1 MSDPNTISCP
11 KCGAPLEIGDAEPLS
26 RVLCSACGQRVR
38 IARSFNH
45 FELRETL
52 GTGGMGTVY
61 KARDTQ
67 LDRDVALKLLRKDL
81 GPEYAN
87 QLQQEARITAS
98 INHPHVVQVFSVG
111 RDHDQYYLV
120 MELVDCGTLDDL
132 IAERT
137 KLPEAEVLRAGI
149 EVARGLRAAYRKG
162 LIHRDVKP
170 ANILF
175 NADGLAK
182 ISDFGLAGIA
192 ETQVQT
198 SGAIWGTPYYVAPE
212 RLSNQPEDFRSDI
225 YSLGATLFH
234 AVAGRPPFDGETMSA
249 SELRALKSNPLK
261 LKDVAPEISRPTANA
276 IARMIAPDPRLR
288 FASHDALILAL
299 KKSERILRG
308 EPKPWRAKAALF
320 IATATLIALIL
331 FGWILL
337 SRHRA
342 PAKVTALASAT
353 PVFDVNREFD
363 DGRQQIIDGK
373 YAAARAT
380 FARLASETKN
390 KQPIYDWALLN
401 QAAAALLDQQES
413 QKRQALQE
421 VENAGSGGFA
431 DPQLGAFLLDTAR
444 RANARSTIVLS
455 DIPDHAARPF
465 ALFLLG
471 LIDVQLGRFN
481 DAKALLEA
489 FSLSQS
495 SGSLSW
501 IDEYKPIARKY
512 LEDSRTW
519 LAWRDKHG
527 SAKSMTELSNALSSL
542 QDLIAKLQKNTAIS
556 AEALLAQKTLAT
568 RLRDAEA
575 ASKSAQ
581 EKQHRNLLARETPKW
596 NAALESYRRLAAIY
610 DFTGAAAAIRKVKLT
625 EPSLRE
631 TQRNY
636 QNAADWLAQWKATLI
651 SDLNAHSY
659 NGAVVANDTQYNGI
673 AGATADKL
681 KMKVPYGSAEAGWLR
696 VPAAT
701 LVTVSNSFATDADRK
716 WRCGVFAWAIGQPD
730 AARQLF
736 DAACSAKPSYGEAR
750 KFFDQTKR

>member
-11 KCGAPLEIGDAEPLS
+11 NCDAPMDIGDAEPLS
-26 RVLCSACGQRVR
+26 RVPCPACGARVR

-98 INHPHVVQVFSVG
+98 VNHPHVVQVFSFG

-120 MELVDCGTLDDL
+120 MELVDRGTLDDL
-132 IAERT
+132 IAEQ
-137 KLPEAEVLRAGI
+137 KKIPEADVLRTGI
-149 EVARGLRAAYRKG
+149 DVARGLRAAYQKG

-175 NADGLAK
+175 NEEGMAK
-182 ISDFGLAGIA
+182 ISDFGLAGIVEPHA
-192 ETQVQT
+192 QT
-198 SGAIWGTPYYVAPE
+198 SGAIWGTPYYIAPE
-212 RLSNQPEDFRSDI
+212 RLNNQPEDFRSDI

-249 SELRALKSNPLK
+249 SDLRALKNNPLK
-261 LKDVAPEISRPTANA
+261 LKDVAPEVSRPTASV
-276 IARMIAPDPRLR
+276 IATMIAPDPRLR

-308 EPKPWRAKAALF
+308 EPEPWSAKAALL
-320 IATATLIALIL
+320 ITAVTLIALIF
-331 FGWILL
+331 FGWLFF
-337 SRHRA
+337 SRHRE
-342 PAKVTALASAT
+342 PAEVTASASAT
-353 PVFDVNREFD
+353 PAFDVNREFD

-373 YAAARAT
+373 YPAARAT

-413 QKRQALQE
+413 QMHQALQE
-421 VENAGSGGFA
+421 VENAGSGGFT

-444 RANARSTIVLS
+444 RANDRRAIELT
-455 DIPDHAARPF
+455 DIPDHAAKPF

-471 LIDVQLGRFN
+471 LRDVQLGRFT
-481 DAKALLEA
+481 DAEDLLKAFVA
-489 FSLSQS
+489 SQPPQ
-495 SGSLSW
+495 SLSW
-501 IDEYKPIARKY
+501 ITEYRPIARKY
-512 LEDSRTW
+512 LPDLKAM
-519 LAWRDKHG
+519 LAWRARHG
-527 SAKSMTELSNALSSL
+527 SAKNKTELSNALRSL
-542 QDLIAKLQKNTAIS
+542 QELMANLQKNTAIS
-556 AEALLAQKTLAT
+556 AEALVAQKTLIA
-568 RLRDAEA
+568 RLRGGEA
-575 ASKSAQ
+575 VSKSAQ
-581 EKQHRNLLARETPKW
+581 EKQHRDLLARETPEL
-596 NAALESYRRLAAIY
+596 NAALRAFRQLAAKY
-610 DFTGAAAAIRKVKLT
+610 DFAGAAAVIREANLS
-625 EPSLRE
+625 EPSLKQ
-631 TQRNY
+631 TQSNY
-636 QNAADWLAQWKATLI
+636 QEAADWLAKWKATLI
-651 SDLNAHSY
+651 NDLNARTY
-659 NGAVVANDTQYNGI
+659 TGAVIASDTQYSGI
-673 AGATADKL
+673 TGATANKL
-681 KMKVPYGSAEAGWLR
+681 KMKVPYGSAETDWLK

-701 LVTVSNSFATDADRK
+701 LVTVSSSFATDADRK
-716 WRCGVFAWAIGQPD
+716 WRCGVFAWATGQTN

-736 DAACSAKPSYGEAR
+736 DAACSAKPSYKEAR
-750 KFFDQTKR
+750 KFFDQTKP

>member
-11 KCGAPLEIGDAEPLS
+11 KCGAPVDIGDAEPLS
-26 RVLCSACGQRVR
+26 RVSCPACGERVR

-98 INHPHVVQVFSVG
+98 INHPHVVQVFSFG

-120 MELVDCGTLDDL
+120 MELVDCGTLDDQ
-132 IAERT
+132 IAERK
-137 KLPEAEVLRAGI
+137 KLPEEEVVRTGI

-175 NADGLAK
+175 NTDGMAK
-182 ISDFGLAGIA
+182 ISDFGLAGMA

-212 RLSNQPEDFRSDI
+212 RLNNQPEDFRSDI

-249 SELRALKSNPLK
+249 SDLRALKSNPLK
-261 LKDVAPEISRPTANA
+261 LRDVAPEVSRPTASA

-288 FASHDALILAL
+288 FASHEALILAL

-308 EPKPWRAKAALF
+308 EPEPRSAKAALL
-320 IATATLIALIL
+320 IAAVTLIALIF
-331 FGWILL
+331 FGWFFF
-337 SRHRA
+337 SRHGA
-342 PAKVTALASAT
+342 PAKVTVLASAT
-353 PVFDVNREFD
+353 PAFDINREFD

-373 YAAARAT
+373 YPAARAT
-380 FARLASETKN
+380 FARLASATKN

-421 VENAGSGGFA
+421 VENAGGGGFA
-431 DPQLGAFLLDTAR
+431 DPQLGAFLLDTAK
-444 RANARSTIVLS
+444 RANERSAIVLS
-455 DIPDHAARPF
+455 DIPDHAAKPF

-471 LIDVQLGRFN
+471 LTDVQLGRFN

-489 FSLSQS
+489 FTLSQP

-501 IDEYKPIARKY
+501 IDKYKPIARKY
-512 LEDSRTW
+512 LEDSRAW
-519 LAWRDKHG
+519 LAWREQNG
-527 SAKSMTELSNALSSL
+527 SAKSPAEIRSALEKLRSL
-542 QDLIAKLQKNTAIS
+542 KLQKPTAIS
-556 AEALLAQKTLAT
+556 AEALLAERTLAN
-568 RLRDAEA
+568 RLGEAERA
-575 ASKSAQ
+575 EKSAR
-581 EKQHRNLLARETPKW
+581 EKPHQDLVARETPRW

-610 DFTGAAAAIRKVKLT
+610 DFTGAAGAIRKVKLT
-625 EPSLRE
+625 EPSLK
-631 TQRNY
+631 QVQSNY

-651 SDLNAHSY
+651 NDLNAHSY

-673 AGATADKL
+673 AGATANKL
-681 KMKVPYGSAEAGWLR
+681 KMKVPYGSAETDWLK

-701 LVTVSNSFATDADRK
+701 LVTLSNSFATDADRK
-716 WRCGVFAWAIGQPD
+716 WRCGVFAWATGQTD
-730 AARQLF
+730 TARQLF
-736 DAACSAKPSYGEAR
+736 DAACSAKPSYSEHR
-750 KFFDQTKR
+750 KFFDQTRR

>member
-11 KCGAPLEIGDAEPLS
+11 RCGAPVDIGDAEPLS
-26 RVLCSACGQRVR
+26 RMPCPACGQRMR

-67 LDRDVALKLLRKDL
+67 LERDVALKLLRKDL

-98 INHPHVVQVFSVG
+98 INHPHVVQVFSFG

-132 IAERT
+132 IAERK
-137 KLPEAEVLRAGI
+137 KLPEEEVLRAGI

-175 NADGLAK
+175 NADGMAK

-212 RLSNQPEDFRSDI
+212 RLNNQPEDFRSDI

-234 AVAGRPPFDGETMSA
+234 AVAGRPPFEGETMSA
-249 SELRALKSNPLK
+249 SDLRALKSNPLK
-261 LKDVAPEISRPTANA
+261 LKDVAPEVSRPTASA

-288 FASHDALILAL
+288 FASHDAVILAL
-299 KKSERILRG
+299 KKSERSLRG
-308 EPKPWRAKAALF
+308 EPEPWSAKAALL
-320 IATATLIALIL
+320 IAAATLIALIF
-331 FGWILL
+331 FGWIFF
-337 SRHRA
+337 SRHRV

-353 PVFDVNREFD
+353 PAFDINREFD

-373 YAAARAT
+373 YPAARAT

-401 QAAAALLDQQES
+401 QAVAALLDQEES
-413 QKRQALQE
+413 QMHQALHE

-431 DPQLGAFLLDTAR
+431 DPQLGAFLLDTAK
-444 RANARSTIVLS
+444 RANERSAIVLS
-455 DIPDHAARPF
+455 DIPDHAAKPF

-471 LIDVQLGRFN
+471 LTDVQLGRFN

-489 FSLSQS
+489 FALSQP

-501 IDEYKPIARKY
+501 IEKYKPIARKY
-512 LEDSRTW
+512 LDDSRAW
-519 LAWRDKHG
+519 LAWREQNG
-527 SAKSMTELSNALSSL
+527 SAKSPAEIRSALERL
-542 QDLIAKLQKNTAIS
+542 RALKLQKPTAIS
-556 AEALLAQKTLAT
+556 AEALLAERTLAN
-568 RLRDAEA
+568 RLDQVEKAER
-575 ASKSAQ
+575 SAQ
-581 EKQHRNLLARETPKW
+581 EKQHRDLVARETPRW

-625 EPSLRE
+625 EPSLKE

-651 SDLNAHSY
+651 NDLNAHSY
-659 NGAVVANDTQYNGI
+659 NGAVVANDTQYTGI

-681 KMKVPYGSAEAGWLR
+681 KMKVPYGSAETDWR
-696 VPAAT
+696 KVPAAT
-701 LVTVSNSFATDADRK
+701 LVTVSNSFATNADRK
-716 WRCGVFAWAIGQPD
+716 WRCGVFAWATGQID
-730 AARQLF
+730 AGRQLF
-736 DAACSAKPSYGEAR
+736 DAACSAKPSYNEDR
-750 KFFDQTKR
+750 KFFDQAKR